1 MAKFEDNRFVVVA
14 NEFVLEVIGD
24 RLAIEEDKFK
34 TGRECKK
41 CDGDGFTSDPC
52 PMCLGRN
59 LPAGVEGLDED
70 GITGIPCRL
79 CCTQHGRG
87 VFGLNIGKGKKTCE
101 ECNGKGALI
110 VLPQETERR
119 TTTGVIRSAGPDI
132 SKCPT
137 CQGRVVG
144 INSTPVECERCNG
157 SGTLLKV
164 GDRVIFTIFAGTGI
178 HFMHKGTCRIVHENE
193 IMGKVYGKRNI
204 GELVK

>member
-1 MAKFEDNRFVVVA
+1 MAKFEENRFVVVA
-14 NEFVLEVIGD
+14 DEFVLEVIGD
-24 RLAIEEDKFK
+24 RLAIEEDKFR
-34 TGRECKK
+34 TGRECKS
-41 CDGDGFTSDPC
+41 CDGDGYTSANC
-52 PMCLGRN
+52 PMCVERGY
-59 LPAGVEGLDED
+59 PPGVEATADD
-70 GITGIPCRL
+70 NTAIPCRL
-79 CCTQHGRG
+79 CTSQHGRG
-87 VFGLNIGKGKKTCE
+87 VFGLALGKGKKTCE

-132 SKCPT
+132 SKCPL
-137 CQGRVVG
+137 CHGKQIFEG
-144 INSTPVECERCNG
+144 NLCERCEG

-178 HFMHKGTCRIVHENE
+178 HFMHKGTCRVCHENE